1 MYYECTK
8 MNLTPLK
15 LELLLKGVGEY
26 IQYIQVIGRQK
37 KHLWEVL
44 SIELVSLVRAFVSK
58 FKRKL
63 RYQKEILHV

>member
-1 MYYECTK
+1 MYKDELDTFK
-8 MNLTPLK
+8 T
-15 LELLLKGVGEY
+15 ELLLKGVGEY